1 MVESTSLLCLFWGEE
16 GGFRSFLR
24 WRMGIK
30 YTAINRYCVTKWV
43 RKCYFMTM
51 IFVRTLWLIQ
61 EPTVLSSATR
71 KVSLFWVCCGAVIYE
86 YCCISSFISTINWER
101 GIMGR
106 MRNGTVCQ
114 NTNWPCE
121 LWKWCFCWA
130 RWSLEGNLQIVEF
143 SHKINFPQWTLIH
156 LLRFN
161 NIEAICVK
169 YIYLALK

>member
-71 KVSLFWVCCGAVIYE
+71 KVFLFWVCCGAVIYE

-101 GIMGR
+101 GLWAEW
-106 MRNGTVCQ
+106 GTALSAKIQ
-114 NTNWPCE
+114 IGH
-121 LWKWCFCWA
+121 A
-130 RWSLEGNLQIVEF
+130 SYGNDVFAGLGGLLKVICK
-143 SHKINFPQWTLIH
+143 SWNFPIKSISRSGHSYTYYVLI
-156 LLRFN
+156 
-161 NIEAICVK
+161 I
-169 YIYLALK
+169 